1 MQHGDG
7 QIVEEGF
14 TKTLNVVQTALDVAG
29 LEPTIGAFADGTN
42 AVISTLRA
50 AAAKEKDDRKK
61 HLINTGISTL
71 SIIPFADVL
80 KIFKIRKLGAPA
92 TKAAIK
98 GIRAGKVAAKG
109 YKNYKDDE
117 PVKKFDSEYKK
128 YLEKYSYE
136 DI

>member
-1 MQHGDG
+1 MKYNDEEV
-7 QIVEEGF
+7 VEESF

-29 LEPTIGAFADGTN
+29 LEPTIGAFADGSN
-42 AVISTLRA
+42 AVISALRA
-50 AAAKEKDDRKK
+50 ALSKEKDERNK
-61 HLINTGISTL
+61 HLINAGISTL

-80 KIFKIRKLGAPA
+80 KIFKIRKLGIPA

-109 YKNYKDDE
+109 YKSYKDDE
-117 PVKKFDSEYKK
+117 QVKKFDSEYKK

>member
-1 MQHGDG
+1 MQSDKP
-7 QIVEEGF
+7 QVVEESF
-14 TKTLNVVQTALDVAG
+14 AKTLNVVQTALDVAG

-42 AVISTLRA
+42 AVISALRA
-50 AAAKEKDDRKK
+50 AASKEKDDRKK
-61 HLINTGISTL
+61 HLINAGISTL

-80 KIFKIRKLGAPA
+80 KIFKIRKLGVPA

-109 YKNYKDDE
+109 YKNYKDD
-117 PVKKFDSEYKK
+117 KFDSEYKK
-128 YLEKYSYE
+128 YLEKYTYE